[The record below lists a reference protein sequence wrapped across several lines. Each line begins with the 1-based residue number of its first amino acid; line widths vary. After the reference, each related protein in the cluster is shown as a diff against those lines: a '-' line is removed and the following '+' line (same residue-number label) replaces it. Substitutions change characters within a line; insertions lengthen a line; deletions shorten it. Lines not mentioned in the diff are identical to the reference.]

1 MWDNPRL
8 LNIAANSLI
17 AAAVVMFGFAGSQIV
32 LNSSLFPLREIT
44 VGGDL
49 AHTGRADLEMAARGR
64 VAGNFF
70 GADLV
75 AIRAGL
81 EQIAWVRRADVRR
94 VWPDRIEV
102 NLEEHVA
109 LARWGD
115 AGLVNTFGERFAAQS
130 EAALPTFAGP
140 PRTEGEVTRRYRQYS
155 SALAPLGALERVIL
169 TPRFAWQLR
178 LANGLSIELG
188 RDLANDPADARLAR
202 FIAAYPQTLGRL
214 ALRHEYVDLRYP
226 NGFALRVPDF
236 ERASTSAPRKSWRWW
251 RR

>member
-8 LNIAANSLI
+8 LNMAANSLI
-17 AAAVVMFGFAGSQIV
+17 ATAIVILGFACAQFV
-32 LNSSLFPLREIT
+32 LNSPLFPLREVT
-44 VGGDL
+44 VNGDL
-49 AHTGRADLEMAARGR
+49 AHTGREDLEMATRGR
-64 VAGNFF
+64 VTGNFF
-70 GADLV
+70 AVDLA

-102 NLEEHVA
+102 TLEEQVA
-109 LARWGD
+109 LAHWGD
-115 AGLVNTFGERFAAQS
+115 AGLVNTFGERFAGQT
-130 EAALPTFAGP
+130 AADLPMFAGP
-140 PRTEGEVTRRYRQYS
+140 PRTEGEVTRRYRHY
-155 SALAPLGALERVIL
+155 ARVLAPLNSTLERVIL

-188 RDLANDPADARLAR
+188 RDLHNDPADARLAR
-202 FIAAYPQTLGRL
+202 FIAAYPQTLGRI

-236 ERASTSAPRKSWRWW
+236 ERPGPAKRKG
-251 RR
+251 